1 MRPYRRLLV
10 AGFRQ
15 QSTYLAAAVGGLVAN
30 ITFGFLKAAILTATV
45 AAAGGSLRG
54 YDTGQML
61 AFVWLGQGMLG
72 LINVYGK
79 DVLGE
84 RIKSGDITIDF
95 LRPVDLQAAGLA
107 TFIGARL
114 FTLLPRGIPSVLIG
128 AGVTG
133 MAMPRALW
141 PYLLGALSVLL
152 AMCLSYLCVYAL
164 NILGMW
170 LVETR
175 GLQVTYSVVAGFF
188 CGLYVPV
195 GIFPDWLQ
203 TLAYATPF
211 PSTLMTPVDVLSGR
225 VQGWPALGLVLA
237 QLGWLACALALGHLL
252 TRAGRRHLEVQG
264 G

>member
-1 MRPYRRLLV
+1 
-10 AGFRQ
+10 
-15 QSTYLAAAVGGLVAN
+15 
-30 ITFGFLKAAILTATV
+30 
-45 AAAGGSLRG
+45 
-54 YDTGQML
+54 ML

-84 RIKSGDITIDF
+84 RIKSGDIAIDF

-107 TFIGARL
+107 TFLGARL

-128 AGVTG
+128 AVFTG
-133 MAMPRALW
+133 MAMPRAVW

-152 AMCLSYLCVYAL
+152 AMSLSYSCVYVL
-164 NILGMW
+164 NIVGLW

-195 GIFPDWLQ
+195 GIFPGWLQ

-225 VQGWPALGLVLA
+225 VQGWSALGLVLT
-237 QLGWLACALALGHLL
+237 QLGWLAAVLALGHLL
-252 TRAGRRHLEVQG
+252 TRAGRRRLEVQG